1 MSDNSRSILAT
12 AKHFF
17 FGTLL
22 SRFSGF
28 FRDMAMAFCFGSA
41 PEVASF
47 MVAYR
52 LANLFRKLFGEG
64 NAQAGFTPHF
74 ERMRAEGE
82 RGAFLFYRDAAW
94 SMGVVL
100 VGIVAL
106 LMGSL
111 WFLHG
116 SLSGEWA
123 EITMLTVWMIPGL
136 LFICLFGL
144 HNALLQCQKQAFWPA
159 AAPVAF
165 NLATTAAIIAAQANE
180 TMRPLA
186 FGVTLAYGVQW
197 VLTGLQVRKQLKLH
211 LTLAEWFRPNF
222 FSPEWRAMMRA
233 MMLGIV
239 GVGAVQINSALD
251 ALFGKIADPSGPAYL
266 WYAIRIEQLPMAL
279 FGVALS
285 GALLPPLARALSSES
300 LHTYHELLSG
310 ALKHSLSLIVPCTF
324 GILAL
329 GHSGL
334 NLLYGHGDFSKADVV
349 ATKHCLW
356 AYGLSLVP
364 AVLVLMLAQ
373 GFYAQKKYSVP
384 TTASVIS
391 VVVNVVLNAV
401 FVFAFHW
408 GAFSIAL
415 ATAVS
420 AWVNL
425 GVLVRSLHKQGAW
438 NHPLSGNFV
447 GRLAVACAVPCALT
461 MALGLLWP
469 DQSPRSFLAQ
479 VGQFGAESVVFLG
492 GVWVLARRLRL
503 TELFEL
509 VSRRI

>member
-1 MSDNSRSILAT
+1 MSDTSRSILAA

-28 FRDMAMAFCFGSA
+28 FRDMTMAFCFGSA

-74 ERMRAEGE
+74 ERIRAEEE
-82 RGAFLFYRDAAW
+82 RKAFLFYRDAAW
-94 SMGVVL
+94 SMGLVL
-100 VGIVAL
+100 IGIVAL
-106 LMGSL
+106 GMGSL
-111 WFLHG
+111 WFLHDHLTG
-116 SLSGEWA
+116 DWA
-123 EITMLTVWMIPGL
+123 EIAMLTVWMIPGL
-136 LFICLFGL
+136 FFICLFGL

-165 NLATTAAIIAAQANE
+165 NLATMVAIVAAQANE

-186 FGVTLAYGVQW
+186 LGVTVAYGLQW
-197 VLTGLQVRKQLKLH
+197 VLTGLQVQKQLKSH
-211 LTLAEWFRPNF
+211 LTLAEWFRPQL

-251 ALFGKIADPSGPAYL
+251 ALFGKLADPSGPAYL
-266 WYAIRIEQLPMAL
+266 WYAIRLEQLPMAL

-285 GALLPPLARALSSES
+285 GALLPPLARAFRSES
-300 LHTYHELLSG
+300 MSLYHELLSG
-310 ALKHSLSLIVPCTF
+310 ALRHSLSLIVPCTF
-324 GILAL
+324 GIFAL

-334 NLLYGHGDFSKADVV
+334 NLLYGHGDFSRADVV

-364 AVLVLMLAQ
+364 GVLVLMLAQ
-373 GFYAQKKYSVP
+373 GFYAQKKYGVP
-384 TTASVIS
+384 TMASLISVI
-391 VVVNVVLNAV
+391 VNVVLNAV

-415 ATAVS
+415 ATALS

-425 GVLVRSLHKQGAW
+425 GVLVRSLHKTGAW
-438 NHPLSGNFV
+438 VHPLSASFL
-447 GRLAVACAVPCALT
+447 GRLTLVCGVPCVLAA
-461 MALGLLWP
+461 ALGLLWTDP
-469 DQSPRSFLAQ
+469 SPRSFLAQ
-479 VGQFGAESVVFLG
+479 AAQFGAESGMYLG
-492 GVWVLARRLRL
+492 GVWVLAKRVRLA
-503 TELFEL
+503 ELFEL
-509 VSRRI
+509 RLF